1 MHCQHGVRSPSS
13 MNSKVKFAILA
24 FVVALVLAYVWRYR
38 HSAVVQGLVQ
48 TEDTRPASIKFDN
61 GTVRNTEPAS
71 AASAVAPAK
80 VLPPDQFRRCSD
92 GKSVVYTDRPCA
104 PGSKEL
110 PPQNKGTLNVMR
122 N

>member
-1 MHCQHGVRSPSS
+1 
-13 MNSKVKFAILA
+13 MNNKAKLVIGLFL
-24 FVVALVLAYVWRYR
+24 VALALAYVWRYR
-38 HSAVVQGLVQ
+38 HSALVKGLVT
-48 TEDTRPASIKFDN
+48 TEDARPAHIQFDN

-71 AASAVAPAK
+71 AASGATPAR

-92 GKSVVYTDRPCA
+92 GKSVVYTDRPC
-104 PGSKEL
+104 PPSSKEM